1 MKDSAYKQAG
11 VDIDAGDA
19 LVSKIAPLAA
29 RTARPGVMAGLGGFG
44 ALFDLKKEGFTDPVL
59 VSSTDGVGTKL
70 KIAID
75 AGLHD
80 TVGIDLVAMSVN
92 DLIVNGG
99 KPLFFLD
106 YFATGRLDVGIAT
119 RVIAGIAEGCRQA
132 ECALVGGET
141 AEMPGMYQDGD
152 YDLAGFAVGA
162 VERARML
169 DGTRVKPGDVILGV
183 ASSGVHSNGYSLVRH
198 VVGKTGLSYE
208 DAAPFAVGQKLGEA
222 LMAPT
227 RIYVVPVQKVMAIN
241 DPDGGPAVHAIAHI
255 TGSGLPGNAART
267 IPDDCAMQIDCH
279 SWALPPVFKWLAAE
293 GNLTPS
299 DLAETFNCGIGLVV
313 VVSPAQTQTVQKTL
327 IEAGENVSVIG
338 KIVTAQA
345 GQDQVQLINR
355 DQAWL

>member
-11 VDIDAGDA
+11 VDIEAGDA

-29 RTARPGVMAGLGGFG
+29 STRRPGVMAGLGGFG

-106 YFATGRLDVGIAT
+106 YFATGRLDVSIAA

-169 DGTRVKPGDVILGV
+169 DGTRVKAGDVVLGA

-198 VVGKTGLSYE
+198 VVAKTGLSYE
-208 DAAPFAVGQKLGEA
+208 DAAPFAPGKKLGEA

-227 RIYVVPVQKVMAIN
+227 KIYVVPVQKAMAVN
-241 DPDGGPAVHAIAHI
+241 DADGGPAIHAMAHI

-267 IPDDCAMQIDCH
+267 IPEHFAVQLDCAA
-279 SWALPPVFKWLAAE
+279 WTLPPVFAWLARA
-293 GNLTPS
+293 GNLAPS

-313 VVSPAQTQTVQKTL
+313 VVSKEQADTVKNTL
-327 IEAGENVSVIG
+327 IQAGETVSVIG
-338 KIVTAQA
+338 SVVAAQA
-345 GQDQVQLINR
+345 GQEQVILLNC
-355 DQAWL
+355 DQAWS

>member
-11 VDIDAGDA
+11 VDIEAGDA

-29 RTARPGVMAGLGGFG
+29 RTSRPGVMAGLGGFG

-106 YFATGRLDVGIAT
+106 YFATGRLDIGVAA
-119 RVIAGIAEGCRQA
+119 RVIAGIAEGCAQA
-132 ECALVGGET
+132 QCALVGGET

-169 DGTRVKPGDVILGV
+169 DGTRVKAGDVVLGV

-198 VVGKTGLSYE
+198 VVAKSGLGYE
-208 DAAPFAVGQKLGEA
+208 DEAPFAPGQTLGEA
-222 LMAPT
+222 LMIPT
-227 RIYVVPVQKVMAIN
+227 KIYVRAVQQAMAVSDADN
-241 DPDGGPAVHAIAHI
+241 GPAIHAIAHI

-267 IPDDCAMQIDCH
+267 IPDTHALEIDGT
-279 SWALPPVFKWLAAE
+279 SWDLPPVFRWLRDT
-293 GNLTPS
+293 GNLAPS
-299 DLAETFNCGIGLVV
+299 DLAETFNCGVGLVV
-313 VVSPAQTQTVQKTL
+313 VTSPEKADAVKKAL
-327 IEAGENVSVIG
+327 SDAGETVCTIG
-338 KIVTAQA
+338 VVTTKTGA
-345 GQDQVQLINR
+345 DQVILKNI
-355 DQAWL
+355 DQAWVK

>member
-11 VDIDAGDA
+11 VDIEAGDA

-29 RTARPGVMAGLGGFG
+29 RTRRPGVMAGLGGFG
-44 ALFDLKKEGFTDPVL
+44 ALFDLKKEGFQDPIL

-106 YFATGRLDVGIAT
+106 YFATGRLDVGVAA
-119 RVIAGIAEGCRQA
+119 RVIAGIAEGCAQA

-162 VERARML
+162 VERTRML
-169 DGTRVKPGDVILGV
+169 DGSRVKAGDIVLGV

-198 VVGKTGLSYE
+198 VVAKSGLGYD
-208 DAAPFAVGQKLGEA
+208 DAAPFAPGKKLGEA
-222 LMAPT
+222 LMTPT
-227 RIYVVPVQKVMAIN
+227 KIYVRAVQKAMDISDADN
-241 DPDGGPAVHAIAHI
+241 GPAVHAIAHI

-267 IPDDCAMQIDCH
+267 IPEAFALEIDCA
-279 SWALPPVFKWLAAE
+279 SWELPPVFKWLRDA
-293 GNLTPS
+293 GGLVPS

-313 VVSPAQTQTVQKTL
+313 VTAPEKADEIKKSL
-327 IEAGENVSVIG
+327 SDAGEGVFTIGTVVAKTGDSQVI
-338 KIVTAQA
+338 
-345 GQDQVQLINR
+345 LNNC
-355 DQAWL
+355 DQAWVK

>member
-11 VDIDAGDA
+11 VDIEAGDA
-19 LVSKIAPLAA
+19 LVSQIAPLAA
-29 RTARPGVMAGLGGFG
+29 RTRRPGVMAGLGGFG

-92 DLIVNGG
+92 DLIVNGA

-106 YFATGRLDVGIAT
+106 YFATGRLDVGVAA
-119 RVIAGIAEGCRQA
+119 RVIAGIAEGCAQA

-141 AEMPGMYQDGD
+141 AEMPGMYQNGD

-169 DGTRVKPGDVILGV
+169 DGSRVKPGDVVLGV

-198 VVGKTGLSYE
+198 VVGKSGVGYADE
-208 DAAPFAVGQKLGEA
+208 APFAPGQKLGAA
-222 LMAPT
+222 LMTPT
-227 RIYVVPVQKVMAIN
+227 RIYVRAVQKAMDVS
-241 DPDGGPAVHAIAHI
+241 DTDDGPAMHAIAHI

-267 IPDDCAMQIDCH
+267 IPETLALEIDCAA
-279 SWALPPVFKWLAAE
+279 WALPPVFKWLRDT
-293 GNLTPS
+293 GGLTPS

-313 VVSPAQTQTVQKTL
+313 ATSVDKADAVRKALSD
-327 IEAGENVSVIG
+327 AGERVFTIGSVTPRTGEGAVIL
-338 KIVTAQA
+338 KNI
-345 GQDQVQLINR
+345 DR
-355 DQAWL
+355 AWAA

>member
-11 VDIDAGDA
+11 VDIEAGDA

-44 ALFDLKKEGFTDPVL
+44 ALFDLKKEGFVDPVL

-106 YFATGRLDVGIAT
+106 YFATGRLDVGVAA

-162 VERARML
+162 VERNRML
-169 DGTRVKPGDVILGV
+169 DGSRVKAGDVILGV

-198 VVGKTGLSYE
+198 VVGKSGLKYE
-208 DAAPFAVGQKLGEA
+208 DAAPFASGKKLGEA
-222 LMAPT
+222 LMVPT
-227 RIYVVPVQKVMAIN
+227 RIYVVPVQKAMDIN
-241 DPDGGPAVHAIAHI
+241 DADGGPAVHAIAHI

-267 IPDDCAMQIDCH
+267 IPDNVALQIDCGA
-279 SWALPPVFKWLAAE
+279 WELPPVFKWLRDA
-293 GNLTPS
+293 GNLKPS

-313 VVSPAQTQTVQKTL
+313 VASPDKAGDVKKALSQ
-327 IEAGENVSVIG
+327 AGETVFAIG
-338 KIVTAQA
+338 EVVNKSGA
-345 GQDQVQLINR
+345 DQVILKNCE
-355 DQAWL
+355 QAWSK

>member
-11 VDIDAGDA
+11 VDIEAGDA

-29 RTARPGVMAGLGGFG
+29 RTRRPGVMAGLGGFG
-44 ALFDLKKEGFTDPVL
+44 ALFDLKKEGFQDPRL

-80 TVGIDLVAMSVN
+80 TVGIDLAAMSVN

-106 YFATGRLDVGIAT
+106 YFATGRLDVGVAA
-119 RVIAGIAEGCRQA
+119 RVIAGIAEGCAQA

-162 VERARML
+162 VERTRML
-169 DGTRVKPGDVILGV
+169 DGSRVKAGDIVLGV

-198 VVGKTGLSYE
+198 VVAKSGLGYD
-208 DAAPFAVGQKLGEA
+208 DAAPFAPGKKLGEA
-222 LMAPT
+222 LMTPT
-227 RIYVVPVQKVMAIN
+227 KIYVRAVQKAMAISDADN
-241 DPDGGPAVHAIAHI
+241 GPAVHAIAHI

-267 IPDDCAMQIDCH
+267 IPEGFALEIDCA
-279 SWALPPVFKWLAAE
+279 SWELPPVFEWLRDE
-293 GNLTPS
+293 GGLAPS

-313 VVSPAQTQTVQKTL
+313 VTAPEK
-327 IEAGENVSVIG
+327 AGEIKKSLSDAGEGVFTIGTVVAKTGDNQVIL
-338 KIVTAQA
+338 K
-345 GQDQVQLINR
+345 NC
-355 DQAWL
+355 DQAWVK

>member
-11 VDIDAGDA
+11 VDIEAGDA

-29 RTARPGVMAGLGGFG
+29 RTRRPGVMAGLGGFG

-106 YFATGRLDVGIAT
+106 YFATGRLDVGVAA
-119 RVIAGIAEGCRQA
+119 RVIAGIAEGCAQA

-169 DGTRVKPGDVILGV
+169 DGTRVKPGDVVLGV

-198 VVGKTGLSYE
+198 VVGKSGLGYE
-208 DAAPFAVGQKLGEA
+208 DEAPFAPGKKLGEA
-222 LMAPT
+222 LMTPT
-227 RIYVVPVQKVMAIN
+227 KIYVRAVQKAMDVSDADN
-241 DPDGGPAVHAIAHI
+241 GAAVHAIAHI

-267 IPDDCAMQIDCH
+267 IPDTCALEIDCA
-279 SWALPPVFKWLAAE
+279 SWDLPPVFKWLRDAGA
-293 GNLTPS
+293 LAPS

-313 VVSPAQTQTVQKTL
+313 VTAAEKADTVKKAL
-327 IEAGENVSVIG
+327 SDAGESVFTIG
-338 KIVTAQA
+338 TVIARS
-345 GQDQVQLINR
+345 GDDQVILKNI
-355 DQAWL
+355 DQAWAK